1 VTTVEPTQ
9 FDAIQRRLR
18 GGIEIVAGTLRRNPL
33 TLLGALI
40 VCFLAALAVVGPVVT
55 PYDPAAQ
62 NLANRLRPPSLA
74 HPLGTDRFGRDL
86 LTRIVYGARFSLGI
100 GVAVTAIRV
109 VVGTAI
115 GLISGYAGGWVDE
128 ALMRLVDIQLAFPGL
143 VLALVVAGVLG
154 PSLRNLLIALA
165 VVGWSTYARVV
176 RGSVLS
182 IKERRYVDAARL
194 IGTPRRRL
202 FRRHLLP
209 NVISPVVVIA
219 TLNLGTVVLATAG
232 LSFIGLGAQ
241 PPTPEWGTML
251 AGGDNTCGRRGG
263 SSTQPGGDH
272 AHRPRLQSA
281 RRLGCGICL
290 THANRHGSRRSE
302 MSSLLTIENLQ
313 VEFDTADR
321 TVTAVDG
328 ASLSVNRGEILGLVG
343 ESGSG
348 KSVTARSI
356 MGLELPGRITGGTI
370 HYDGTELTGLSD
382 SARQQYR
389 GSELA
394 MVFQDPSTTL
404 NPVFDVGEQIAE
416 SLRLRPSG
424 GRSIAA

>member
-1 VTTVEPTQ
+1 MTIAESTRS
-9 FDAIQRRLR
+9 DAIQRRLR
-18 GGIEIVAGTLRRNPL
+18 SGIEIVTGTLRRNPL
-33 TLLGALI
+33 TLLGAVI
-40 VCFLAALAVVGPVVT
+40 VCFLGVLAVVGPVVS

-100 GVAVTAIRV
+100 GLAVTAIRV

-115 GLISGYAGGWVDE
+115 GLMSGYAGGWVDE

-143 VLALVVAGVLG
+143 VLALVVAGILG

-209 NVISPVVVIA
+209 NVISPVIVIA

-251 AGGDNTCGRRGG
+251 AGGRQHMRQAWWIVNA
-263 SSTQPGGDH
+263 PGAAIMLTVLGFNLLGD
-272 AHRPRLQSA
+272 
-281 RRLGCGICL
+281 
-290 THANRHGSRRSE
+290 
-302 MSSLLTIENLQ
+302 
-313 VEFDTADR
+313 
-321 TVTAVDG
+321 
-328 ASLSVNRGEILGLVG
+328 GL
-343 ESGSG
+343 
-348 KSVTARSI
+348 RD
-356 MGLELPGRITGGTI
+356 MLDP
-370 HYDGTELTGLSD
+370 
-382 SARQQYR
+382 RQQTR
-389 GSELA
+389 IE
-394 MVFQDPSTTL
+394 V
-404 NPVFDVGEQIAE
+404 V
-416 SLRLRPSG
+416 
-424 GRSIAA
+424 

>member
-1 VTTVEPTQ
+1 VTIAESTRS
-9 FDAIQRRLR
+9 DAIQRRLR
-18 GGIEIVAGTLRRNPL
+18 SGIEIVTGTLRRNPL
-33 TLLGALI
+33 ALLGAVI
-40 VCFLAALAVVGPVVT
+40 VCFLGVLAVVGPVVS

-100 GVAVTAIRV
+100 GLAVTAIRV

-115 GLISGYAGGWVDE
+115 GLMSGYAGGWVDE

-143 VLALVVAGVLG
+143 VLALVVAGILG

-209 NVISPVVVIA
+209 NVISPVIVIA

-251 AGGDNTCGRRGG
+251 AGGRQHMRQAWWIVNA
-263 SSTQPGGDH
+263 PGAAIMLTVLGFNLLGD
-272 AHRPRLQSA
+272 
-281 RRLGCGICL
+281 
-290 THANRHGSRRSE
+290 
-302 MSSLLTIENLQ
+302 
-313 VEFDTADR
+313 
-321 TVTAVDG
+321 
-328 ASLSVNRGEILGLVG
+328 GL
-343 ESGSG
+343 
-348 KSVTARSI
+348 RD
-356 MGLELPGRITGGTI
+356 MLDP
-370 HYDGTELTGLSD
+370 
-382 SARQQYR
+382 RQQTR
-389 GSELA
+389 IE
-394 MVFQDPSTTL
+394 V
-404 NPVFDVGEQIAE
+404 V
-416 SLRLRPSG
+416 
-424 GRSIAA
+424 